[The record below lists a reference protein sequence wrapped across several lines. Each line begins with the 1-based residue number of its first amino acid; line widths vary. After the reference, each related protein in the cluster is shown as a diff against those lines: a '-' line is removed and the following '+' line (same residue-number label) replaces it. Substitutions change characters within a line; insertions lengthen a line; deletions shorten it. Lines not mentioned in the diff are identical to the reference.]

1 MVVMTLWY
9 GLAGAAPP
17 KDNYEPPENG
27 QPPPEVAVPS
37 EIPEVA
43 KTWLVMLISIS
54 DGVALYSFDNI
65 YTAGPS
71 EFVWTVL

>member
-37 EIPEVA
+37 EVPEVA
-43 KTWLVMLISIS
+43 KT
-54 DGVALYSFDNI
+54 
-65 YTAGPS
+65 
-71 EFVWTVL
+71 